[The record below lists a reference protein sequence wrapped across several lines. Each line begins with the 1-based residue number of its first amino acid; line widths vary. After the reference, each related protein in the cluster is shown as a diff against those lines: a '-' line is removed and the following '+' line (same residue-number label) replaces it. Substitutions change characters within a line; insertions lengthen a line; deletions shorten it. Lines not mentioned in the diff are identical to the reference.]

1 MNLRTISFGALM
13 LAMVSMF
20 SSCNTVNEKEPDG
33 PQASDVV
40 FLDAA
45 AQNVTEATL
54 DFPGD
59 WQIIKTGDN
68 FTVSPLSGFA
78 GSNKL
83 TFTTTKAN
91 ESFAEVESTI
101 VVNVGT
107 EHIRYYV
114 FQRPA
119 LGASCSPKT
128 ATFAGKGGELD
139 LIVKA
144 SAPFEYSKGEG
155 SDWFEVKSVAKI
167 DSTLLADGKT
177 YSQTKTY
184 RVSIS
189 ATENTG
195 DYREST
201 ISLKTTD
208 GQSLAEIPVQQIGNV
223 DYAKTFYRRSLGV
236 RFTATWCG
244 YCPMM
249 AEAFKIAMK
258 EEEGRIVNLNIYG
271 AQSQD
276 LTYRFVNEMQNY
288 YKVEGYP
295 TGAMND
301 VAQVAN
307 YSSATTANI
316 IKGLAN
322 EAKNN
327 LPANS
332 QLACVSSLDG
342 NKVNLEL
349 FIATKEA
356 KQCKLHVFLVENDIV
371 QSQTNGGANY
381 VHNYVARTAMT
392 AAHMGDD
399 YSFEANSIK
408 YVPLSVDVPSAVRDQ
423 NNLAIIAY
431 VTYEGNY
438 HGSVANADYMDFGN
452 IVDNVIYCPVG
463 SLVDYK
469 YE

>member
-1 MNLRTISFGALM
+1 M
-13 LAMVSMF
+13 LATVSLF
-20 SSCNTVNEKEPDG
+20 SSCDKVNEKEPDAS
-33 PQASDVV
+33 QASGVV

-68 FTVSPLSGFA
+68 FTVSPLSGLA

-91 ESFAEVESTI
+91 ESIAEVESTI

-114 FQRPA
+114 YQRPA
-119 LGASCSPKT
+119 LGASCSPKS
-128 ATFAGKGGELD
+128 ATFAGKGGEQD
-139 LIVKA
+139 LIIKA
-144 SAPFEYSKGEG
+144 SALFECSKGEG
-155 SDWFEVKSVAKI
+155 SDWFKVNSVEKI
-167 DSTLLADGKT
+167 DSTLLSDGKT

-189 ATENTG
+189 ADENPG
-195 DYREST
+195 NYRESA

-208 GQSLAEIPVQQIGNV
+208 GQSLADIPVQQIGNV
-223 DYAKTFYRRSLGV
+223 DYTNAFYRRSLGV

-244 YCPMM
+244 NCPNM
-249 AEAFKIAMK
+249 AQAFKIAMK

-271 AQSQD
+271 AGSQD
-276 LTYRFVNEMQNY
+276 LSYKFERQMASY
-288 YKVEGYP
+288 YKIEGYP
-295 TGAMND
+295 TAIMND
-301 VAQVAN
+301 VAMVEN
-307 YSSATTANI
+307 YSSATTANM

-332 QLACVSSLDG
+332 QLACVSSLNG

-356 KQCKLHVFLVENDIV
+356 KQCKVHVFLVENDIV
-371 QSQTNGGANY
+371 QSQSNGGANY
-381 VHNYVARTAMT
+381 VHNNVTRTAMT
-392 AAHMGDD
+392 VNYMGDE

-408 YVPLSVDVPSAVRDQ
+408 YIPLSVDVPAAVRDK
-423 NNLAIIAY
+423 NNLAVIAY
-431 VTYEGNY
+431 VTYQGSY
-438 HGSVANADYMDFGN
+438 TGSVGYAKYLNFGN